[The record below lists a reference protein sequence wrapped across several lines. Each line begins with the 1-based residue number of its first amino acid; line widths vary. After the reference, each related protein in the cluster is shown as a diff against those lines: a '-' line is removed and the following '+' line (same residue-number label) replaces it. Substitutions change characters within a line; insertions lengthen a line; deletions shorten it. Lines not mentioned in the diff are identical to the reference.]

1 MSGSQPGQG
10 LFQILSSQLHGGQWS
25 WTLQAGYL
33 ASWVLTMELQSFSV
47 SANIQI
53 SGAMDLADWPFDP
66 AVPLLL

>member
-1 MSGSQPGQG
+1 MSRSQPGQG
-10 LFQILSSQLHGGQWS
+10 LVRILSSQLHWGQWS

-33 ASWVLTMELQSFSV
+33 VSWVLTMELESVCV

>member
-1 MSGSQPGQG
+1 MSRSQPGQG
-10 LFQILSSQLHGGQWS
+10 LVQILSSQLHGGQWS

-33 ASWVLTMELQSFSV
+33 VSWVLTMELESVRV

-66 AVPLLL
+66 AVPLPL